1 MKSVWRWPEMVARV
15 TLAEVDVVRS
25 SLSDLVEFYK
35 QSVMPAQRAQ
45 DGYEGGYALTTPEGK
60 ALVMT
65 FWRDEEA
72 AEAGMTGGFYGEQVE
87 KFVTVFKAP
96 PGREMYDVAV
106 ADVPSVVR

>member
-1 MKSVWRWPEMVARV
+1 MVARV
-15 TLAEVDVVRS
+15 TLAEVDVVRQN
-25 SLSDLVEFYK
+25 LDRLVDFYRE
-35 QSVMPAQRAQ
+35 SVLPSQHSQ
-45 DGYEGGYALTTPEGK
+45 DGYEGGYVLTTPEGK

-72 AEAGMTGGFYGEQVE
+72 ADAAVASGFYGEQVQ

-106 ADVPSVVR
+106 ADVPAAVS

>member
-1 MKSVWRWPEMVARV
+1 MVARV
-15 TLAEVDVVRS
+15 TLAEVDVVRQN
-25 SLSDLVEFYK
+25 LDRLVDFYR
-35 QSVMPAQRAQ
+35 QSVLPSQHSQ
-45 DGYEGGYALTTPEGK
+45 DGYEGGYVLTTPEGK

-72 AEAGMTGGFYGEQVE
+72 AEAGMASGFYGEQVQ

-106 ADVPSVVR
+106 ADVPAAVS